1 MTSFACFRGFAWF
14 DMLTTNGRL
23 RAAWIV
29 TALIVFGSFAFVAT
43 PAHAS
48 GTKVGAK
55 APHILVLGDSLSAGY
70 GLASGE
76 GWVDLLGKK
85 LDAQKIKAK
94 VTNASISGDT
104 TAGGVSR
111 LPALLAKH
119 SPTHVVI
126 ELGGNDGLRGA
137 PVAGSKA
144 NLQKMVELAQKS
156 GAKVLILGM
165 RMPPNLGATY
175 TNAFEAMYRDVAK
188 ETKSALVPFFLEKL
202 GTDLKYFQ
210 PDRIHPV
217 ASAQPLMLDVV
228 WPVLLGTLK

>member
-1 MTSFACFRGFAWF
+1 MANLFYFRGFAP
-14 DMLTTNGRL
+14 NL
-23 RAAWIV
+23 RDFARKWSV
-29 TALIVFGSFAFVAT
+29 TALVAFGSLVFVAS
-43 PAHAS
+43 AN
-48 GTKVGAK
+48 AK
-55 APHILVLGDSLSAGY
+55 SHHILVLGDSLSTGY
-70 GLASGE
+70 GLASDE

-85 LDAQKIKAK
+85 LAAQKIGAK

-137 PVAGSKA
+137 PVAGAKA
-144 NLQKMVELAQKS
+144 NLKKMVELAQKS
-156 GAKVLILGM
+156 GAKVVLLGM
-165 RMPPNLGATY
+165 RMPPNLGAAY
-175 TNAFEAMYRDVAK
+175 TNAFEAMYRDVSK
-188 ETKSALVPFFLEKL
+188 DTKSALVPFFLEKL

-210 PDRIHPV
+210 PDRIHPTRD
-217 ASAQPLMLDVV
+217 AQPMMLDAV

>member
-1 MTSFACFRGFAWF
+1 MTSFAYFRGFVPRVWNF
-14 DMLTTNGRL
+14 VVP
-23 RAAWIV
+23 WIV
-29 TALIVFGSFAFVAT
+29 TALIAFGSFALIAADVQAN
-43 PAHAS
+43 
-48 GTKVGAK
+48 GTKTH
-55 APHILVLGDSLSAGY
+55 HILVVGDSLSAGY

-85 LDAQKIKAK
+85 IETQKIKAK

-104 TAGGVSR
+104 TTGGVSR

-137 PVAGSKA
+137 PVAGAKA
-144 NLQKMVELAQKS
+144 NLQKMVALAQKS
-156 GAKVLILGM
+156 GAKVVLLGM
-165 RMPPNLGATY
+165 RMPPNLGAAY
-175 TNAFEAMYRDVAK
+175 TSAFEAMFRDVAK

-202 GTDLKYFQ
+202 GPDLKYFQ
-210 PDRIHPV
+210 PDRIHPTRD
-217 ASAQPLMLDVV
+217 AQPMMLDSV

>member
-1 MTSFACFRGFAWF
+1 MTSFAYFRGFTPNLFEFAR
-14 DMLTTNGRL
+14 TYC
-23 RAAWIV
+23 V
-29 TALIVFGSFAFVAT
+29 TALFAFGSLAIA
-43 PAHAS
+43 AS
-48 GTKVGAK
+48 THGKEH
-55 APHILVLGDSLSAGY
+55 HILVLGDSLSAGY

-85 LDAQKIKAK
+85 LGTQKIKAK
-94 VTNASISGDT
+94 VTNAST
-104 TAGGVSR
+104 GGVSR

-119 SPTHVVI
+119 SPTHVLI

-137 PVAGSKA
+137 PVAGAKA

-156 GAKVLILGM
+156 GAKVVLLGM
-165 RMPPNLGATY
+165 RMPPNLGAAY

-217 ASAQPLMLDVV
+217 ASAQPMMLDTV

>member
-1 MTSFACFRGFAWF
+1 MTSFAYFRGFAWF
-14 DMLTTNGRL
+14 DKLTTNGSL
-23 RAAWIV
+23 RASWIV
-29 TALIVFGSFAFVAT
+29 TALIAFGSFAFVAP
-43 PAHAS
+43 PAHAN
-48 GTKVGAK
+48 GAK
-55 APHILVLGDSLSAGY
+55 THHILVLGDSLSAGY
-70 GLASGE
+70 GLTSGE

-85 LDAQKIKAK
+85 LDAQKIRAK

-111 LPALLAKH
+111 LPALLAKY

-137 PVAGSKA
+137 PVAGAKT
-144 NLQKMVELAQKS
+144 NLQKMVDLAQKS
-156 GAKVLILGM
+156 GAKVVLIGM
-165 RMPPNLGATY
+165 RMPPNFGAAY

-210 PDRIHPV
+210 PDRIHPI
-217 ASAQPLMLDVV
+217 ASAQPMMLDTV

>member
-1 MTSFACFRGFAWF
+1 MANLFYFRGFAPS
-14 DMLTTNGRL
+14 L
-23 RAAWIV
+23 RDFARKWCV
-29 TALIVFGSFAFVAT
+29 TALVAFGSLALVAS
-43 PAHAS
+43 AN
-48 GTKVGAK
+48 AK
-55 APHILVLGDSLSAGY
+55 SHHILVLGDSLSAGY

-85 LDAQKIKAK
+85 LAAQKIGAK

-137 PVAGSKA
+137 PVAGAKA
-144 NLQKMVELAQKS
+144 NLQKMVEMAQKA
-156 GAKVLILGM
+156 GAKVVLVGM
-165 RMPPNLGATY
+165 RMPPNFGAAY
-175 TNAFEAMYRDVAK
+175 TSAFEAMYVDVAK
-188 ETKSALVPFFLEKL
+188 ATKSAFVPFFLEKL

-210 PDRIHPV
+210 ADRIHPTRE
-217 ASAQPLMLDVV
+217 AQPKMLDAV
-228 WPVLLGTLK
+228 WPVLLGALK